1 MALVVERPVDGPASR
16 PAAVAL
22 DLRRGSQPF
31 GDEPARVFGVVS
43 CVGNDVA
50 NIPEVFEQ
58 TFRLGAVGPLA
69 GGEFE
74 PDRQAE
80 RINGGMDL
88 GRQSAAGP
96 TDCTSLKPPFC
107 EVASAWTLQIVASIS
122 TYSKSGS
129 RDKTLKRLQNT
140 PASVQRRKRQCTVR
154 QLPSSGGRSHQP
166 EHRINEKPVVR
177 PTSPPI
183 PLLAGKKR
191 LDPAPL
197 TVRQGSSAQ
206 DRLRFRS

>member
-129 RDKTLKRLQNT
+129 QDKALKRLSNT
-140 PASVQRRKRQCTVR
+140 PPPASGAGSGNAPSASCPVPAEGRASQSTASTKSRLSVPLRPRSPF
-154 QLPSSGGRSHQP
+154 LPGKSGS
-166 EHRINEKPVVR
+166 I
-177 PTSPPI
+177 
-183 PLLAGKKR
+183 R
-191 LDPAPL
+191 LH
-197 TVRQGSSAQ
+197 
-206 DRLRFRS
+206 